1 MISWS
6 SSLLWVLKHCGI
18 ILLFLFLRGESR
30 GRTFNLVGI
39 WALLVIQC
47 YESLI
52 KSTSLTGHILIFL
65 TPTCSLYKQLFVPQ
79 QKLQSVKVSFT
90 WSYTSVVSCIQNL
103 DFFALKTYH
112 QCLEGYTER
121 YRGRNKMRKEVQN
134 SGGNQ
139 SLILPIPF
147 EKTCIHYLSVV

>member
-1 MISWS
+1 VISWS
-6 SSLLWVLKHCGI
+6 SSLLSSGSSNIVE
-18 ILLFLFLRGESR
+18 LFFYFCFWEGESR

-39 WALLVIQC
+39 RALLVIQC

-90 WSYTSVVSCIQNL
+90 WSYTSLPLLWVVFKIWIFLLWRHITSVWR
-103 DFFALKTYH
+103 D
-112 QCLEGYTER
+112 TER
-121 YRGRNKMRKEVQN
+121 DIGEGIKWEKKCRIVVEINH
-134 SGGNQ
+134 SFSP
-139 SLILPIPF
+139 SLL
-147 EKTCIHYLSVV
+147 